1 MEREPDRQGE
11 AEAQHDEALEDLEM
25 SQDAADQV
33 KGGQGREGGEDEE
46 ETVQA

>member
-1 MEREPDRQGE
+1 MEREPHRQGE
-11 AEAQHDEALEDLEM
+11 PEAQHDEALEDLEM

-33 KGGQGREGGEDEE
+33 KGGQGSQNPEEDE